1 MAAALLDASAMVAAF
16 GAHQSAAARYHVLL
30 RQAADERWSLS
41 TTWPCVVEAAYL
53 LSPPQ
58 RYTLLQWVGTGCV
71 AVFPFAQEALQDLVP
86 LMTRYTQEPRTEMDL
101 ADASLVAGV
110 VDSLGAKAA
119 VAWFDDADHAFH
131 VRARSGRTDAQT
143 RAAMLDAF
151 EGWMNAL

>member
-101 ADASLVAGV
+101 ADASLVWLAEETGV
-110 VDSLGAKAA
+110 TRVMTLDLRDFSRYRL
-119 VAWFDDADHAFH
+119 AD
-131 VRARSGRTDAQT
+131 GRT
-143 RAAMLDAF
+143 F
-151 EGWMNAL
+151 EIL